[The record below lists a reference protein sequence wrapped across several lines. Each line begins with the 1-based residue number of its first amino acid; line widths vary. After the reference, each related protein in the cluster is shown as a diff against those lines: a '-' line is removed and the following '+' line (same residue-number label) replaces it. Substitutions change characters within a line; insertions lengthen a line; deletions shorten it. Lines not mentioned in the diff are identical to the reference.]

1 MKVCEKFEGLVEF
14 DKYKLWDPT
23 HPLEFLVGL
32 DDKGRKTFVLV
43 NSSKPDDLKKTS
55 AIDVDSAKIDVNTY
69 RLSFHLNDS
78 SMEGIFYKF
87 CDDIVES
94 TRAVF
99 DANIGM
105 TLVCRR
111 YNLWKKLFYKLKKN
125 LLSENEQMGL
135 IGELLFLRDDMF
147 KNYDHQ
153 KAIDSWSGCDKTH
166 KDFSVDDDWY
176 EIKSPSVSSPSVKI
190 SSIEQLDSDKPG
202 MLVVYEMEKMS
213 GAYNGL
219 TLNNVVHSVLA
230 ILEPDEETILIE
242 KLKVAGWEENEEYDK
257 TCFRNVTKNYY
268 VVNDDFPR
276 IKKNNLPLAVIDV
289 EYKILK
295 RDLVNHIVK
304 K

>member
-1 MKVCEKFEGLVEF
+1 
-14 DKYKLWDPT
+14 
-23 HPLEFLVGL
+23 
-32 DDKGRKTFVLV
+32 
-43 NSSKPDDLKKTS
+43 
-55 AIDVDSAKIDVNTY
+55 
-69 RLSFHLNDS
+69 
-78 SMEGIFYKF
+78 
-87 CDDIVES
+87 
-94 TRAVF
+94 
-99 DANIGM
+99 
-105 TLVCRR
+105 
-111 YNLWKKLFYKLKKN
+111 
-125 LLSENEQMGL
+125 MGL

>member
-43 NSSKPDDLKKTS
+43 NPTKPDDLKKTS
-55 AIDVDSAKIDVNTY
+55 AIDVDSAKIGVNSY
-69 RLSFHLNDS
+69 RLSFHLNDP

-94 TRAVF
+94 TRAIF
-99 DANIGM
+99 DPSMGM

-111 YNLWKKLFYKLKKN
+111 YNLWKKLFYKLKKDI
-125 LLSENEQMGL
+125 LSETEQMGL

-147 KNYDHQ
+147 KSYSQ
-153 KAIDSWSGCDKTH
+153 SKAIESWTGCDKTH
-166 KDFSVDDDWY
+166 KDFSVDADWF
-176 EIKSPSVSSPSVKI
+176 EIKSPSVGSESVKI

-202 MLVVYEMEKMS
+202 MLVVFELEKMS

-219 TLNNVVHSVLA
+219 TLNNVVHSILSM
-230 ILEPDEETILIE
+230 LEPEEENILIE

-276 IKKNNLPLAVIDV
+276 LKKSDLSPAIIGV

-295 RDLVNHIVK
+295 RDLLNYIVK